1 MILIFMNLQHSLMN
15 ILPNSFAQIENT
27 FNIYKLL
34 HILEKSHISI
44 NIHITTY
51 THYNIYKY
59 IITYTTY
66 THIYIITYTHYN
78 IYIYIYLRKITYFN
92 KYTQKIQKSSLKIYI
107 YDKLRKIIFTKKHNS
122 S

>member
-44 NIHITTY
+44 NIHIIRNIHITTY
-51 THYNIYKY
+51 TY
-59 IITYTTY
+59 I
-66 THIYIITYTHYN
+66 H
-78 IYIYIYLRKITYFN
+78 IYIYIFEKSYISINIPKITYFN

-107 YDKLRKIIFTKKHNS
+107 YDKLRKIIFTKKAQFFVKDHIKA
-122 S
+122 